1 MSFISKSENRYLKN
15 HLHSNANLPILVK
28 LNTRKYMLKYN
39 TRERI
44 LVRNVRKLIDMMT
57 NPTLVTLLTDKE
69 YKMVMKIKDELKK
82 I

>member
-1 MSFISKSENRYLKN
+1 MSFTSKLENQFLKN
-15 HLHSNANLPILVK
+15 HLHLNASSPILVR

-44 LVRNVRKLIDMMT
+44 LVRNIRKLIDMMT
-57 NPTLVTLLTDKE
+57 NPTLITLLTDKE
-69 YKMVMKIKDELKK
+69 YKMVMKIKGELKK

>member
-1 MSFISKSENRYLKN
+1 
-15 HLHSNANLPILVK
+15 
-28 LNTRKYMLKYN
+28 MLKYN